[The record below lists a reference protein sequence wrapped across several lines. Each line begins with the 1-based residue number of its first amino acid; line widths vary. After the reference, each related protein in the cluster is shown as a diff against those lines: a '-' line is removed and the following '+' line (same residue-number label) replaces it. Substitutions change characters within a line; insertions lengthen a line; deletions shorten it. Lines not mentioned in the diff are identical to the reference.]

1 MADIEKLHPSQ
12 DIERARSKSQI
23 TLEAEPLVQ
32 QLRELIEN
40 TRKRVASVVSDE
52 TSQLYWNVGNAINTF
67 VLQGNRAEYG
77 KQIVA
82 TVSRQL
88 AEEYGSG
95 FEEKNV
101 RRMMQFAN
109 EYQDFEIVATLM
121 RQLPW
126 SHFTL
131 LIPIREPLKRAFYEQ
146 MAITEHWSVRTLRK
160 KIDSQL
166 YERTAISRQPEET
179 IKHDLALLREEN
191 KMTPNL
197 VFRDPYLLNLFG
209 LKDTYSEKDLESAI
223 VAEMQRFIEELGTD
237 FAFLARQKRITID
250 NEDYY
255 IDLLFYHR
263 RLHCLVAIDLKI
275 DSFKAAYKG
284 QMELY
289 LRWLEKYERVEGEN
303 APIGLILCAGKND
316 EHVELMHL
324 EESNIRVAEYMTM
337 LPDKKVLEQK
347 LQKAIAYARER
358 MAIQEQEENKF
369 ASHRQPK
376 LTR

>member
-1 MADIEKLHPSQ
+1 MAN
-12 DIERARSKSQI
+12 IERKDLDTSQVAMI
-23 TLEAEPLVQ
+23 VEPLMLR
-32 QLRELIEN
+32 LRELIDN
-40 TRKRVASVVSDE
+40 TRKRVASVVSIE
-52 TSQLYWNVGNAINTF
+52 TTQLYWNIGHTINTF
-67 VLQGNRAEYG
+67 VLQGSRAEYG

-88 AEEYGSG
+88 AMEFGSG

-101 RRMMQFAN
+101 RRMMQFAT
-109 EYQDFEIVATLM
+109 EYQNFEIVATLM

-131 LIPIREPLKRAFYEQ
+131 LIPIREPLKRSFYEQ
-146 MAITEHWSVRTLRK
+146 MAITEHWSVRTLRE
-160 KIDSQL
+160 KINSQL
-166 YERTAISRQPEET
+166 FERTAISRQPEET
-179 IKHDLALLREEN
+179 IKHDLTLLREEN
-191 KMTPNL
+191 IMTPNL
-197 VFRDPYLLNLFG
+197 VFRDPYLLHLFG
-209 LKDTYSEKDLESAI
+209 LKDTYSERDLESAI
-223 VAEMQRFIEELGTD
+223 VAEMQRFIEELGSD

-263 RLHCLVAIDLKI
+263 RLRCLVAIDLKI

-289 LRWLEKYERVEGEN
+289 LRWLEKYEHIDGEN

-337 LPDKKVLEQK
+337 LPDKKILEQK
-347 LQKAIAYARER
+347 LQRAISYARER
-358 MAIQEQEENKF
+358 MAIQEQE
-369 ASHRQPK
+369 
-376 LTR
+376 